1 MLTDKQKMTYYKKK
15 NKVNT
20 IIRSTAKKRKQIIYG
35 ARALNA
41 YFPPHLDKH
50 TEDWDIYSNTPR
62 KAAVRTE
69 KRLDRAFGGDFFY
82 VEPAQHPGT
91 YKVKSRVTRSG
102 VADYTRPERKIPYE
116 TIRGKRYVALSHVKK
131 HIKKTLKD
139 PSASFRWDKDREALQ
154 RIELYEKYKRN
165 LKRTN
170 PRAVPMSFQ
179 QFSRQLP
186 NIRFNNTLKG
196 VKLNV

>member
-1 MLTDKQKMTYYKKK
+1 MLTDKQKLKYYK
-15 NKVNT
+15 NKQKAHK
-20 IIRSTAKKRKQIIYG
+20 IIQQKARKRKHIIYG

-41 YFPPHLDKH
+41 YFPTYLDKP
-50 TEDWDIYSNTPR
+50 TEDWDIYAKNPKR
-62 KAAVRTE
+62 AATRTE
-69 KRLDRAFGGDFFY
+69 KRLDKAFGGDYFY

-102 VADYTRPERKIPYE
+102 IADYTKPDKKIPY
-116 TIRGKRYVALSHVKK
+116 TTMNGQRYIELGHVKQ

-139 PSASFRWDKDREALQ
+139 PSASFRWEKDREALQ
-154 RIELYEKYKRN
+154 RIQLYEKYKREV
-165 LKRTN
+165 KRRN
-170 PRAVPMSFQ
+170 PKAVPMSFQ
-179 QFSRQLP
+179 QFSRTLP